1 MAPPSSPPAA
11 GEGVNMVKHAQAVRV
26 LLWTWVL
33 FRIRVFIFYLEVRDH
48 S

>member
-11 GEGVNMVKHAQAVRV
+11 GEGVEHGEDRTEFVRFS
-26 LLWTWVL
+26 LWTWVL
-33 FRIRVFIFYLEVRDH
+33 LHSRFIVKEVRDH